1 MAENIFDIAK
11 QFGAGDPM
19 DALVVMPEGVSLPGS
34 NLSGKN
40 QEALR
45 KSLIEK
51 DIKRLQDNT
60 EVLGQQKQ
68 VIDKLKRFVNINEN
82 AAIPTNWFTNII
94 PNFTDARQQMQ
105 AIAASIAPGLRVE
118 GSGTTSDRDIALYLA
133 STVGLDKSLAT
144 NTNIL
149 ADAQK
154 QYDKSVA
161 KQIFLDKYISK
172 NDSLLGADQAW
183 TKNQDKVMKILYGPS
198 GTSAQYYNEK
208 RVTKGKDDLLID
220 KYINRKQD

>member
-1 MAENIFDIAK
+1 MAENIYDIAK
-11 QFGAGDPM
+11 QFGAIDPM
-19 DALVVMPEGVSLPGS
+19 DSLVVMPEGVNLPGG

-40 QEALR
+40 QELLR

-51 DIKRLQDNT
+51 DVKRLQDNT

-68 VIDKLKRFVNINEN
+68 VIDKLNRFVDLNKE
-82 AAIPTNWFTNII
+82 AAIPTNWFTQII
-94 PNFTDARQQMQ
+94 PNITDRRQQMQ
-105 AIAASIAPGLRVE
+105 AISASIAPGLRVE

-172 NDSLLGADQAW
+172 NDTLMGADQAW
-183 TKNQDKVMKILYGPS
+183 TKNQDKIMKILYGPS
-198 GTSAQYYNEK
+198 KTSALYYNEK
-208 RVTKGKDDLLID
+208 RTTKGKDDLLID
-220 KYINRKQD
+220 RYINRKQD

>member
-1 MAENIFDIAK
+1 MAENIYDIAK
-11 QFGAGDPM
+11 QFGALDPM
-19 DALVVMPEGVSLPGS
+19 DPLVSMPEGVTLPGS

-40 QEALR
+40 QELLR

-51 DIKRLQDNT
+51 DIKRLQDNNA
-60 EVLGQQKQ
+60 VLGQQKD
-68 VIDKLKRFVNINEN
+68 VITKLNRFVDLNKE
-82 AAIPTNWFTNII
+82 AAIPTNWFTQVI
-94 PNFTDARQQMQ
+94 PNITDRRQQMA
-105 AIAASIAPGLRVE
+105 AISSSIAPGLRVE

-154 QYDKSVA
+154 QYDKGVA
-161 KQIFLDKYISK
+161 KQIFLDRYISK
-172 NDSLLGADQAW
+172 NDTLMGADQAW

-198 GTSAQYYNEK
+198 GTSALYYNEERK
-208 RVTKGKDDLLID
+208 TKGKDDLLIE